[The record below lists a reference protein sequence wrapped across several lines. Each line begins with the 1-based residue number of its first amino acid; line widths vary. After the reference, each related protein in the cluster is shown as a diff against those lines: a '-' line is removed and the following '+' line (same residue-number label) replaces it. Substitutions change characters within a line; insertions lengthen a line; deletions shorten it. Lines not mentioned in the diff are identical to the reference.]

1 MPPDLFDT
9 GYNSSTQYADGHV
22 SNGKIVLANV
32 TLGSYTVHNQA
43 IMVAPGKSPLPSEIN
58 GLIGLSMTTAA
69 DIHDA
74 LVNSSYATNG
84 EVLLGNIFSHM
95 PDQPNYF
102 TFLMDR
108 GEVGVTD
115 GGVLT
120 ISELVTEYA
129 AVTSAPKL
137 AVMGP
142 FGWTVLMDGMDVNGE
157 HVVADTEL
165 NSSLAEEVF
174 GLAVPK
180 GKTVATIDSGTSF
193 ITGPQAFVDAAY
205 KNVPGAFLTNDTNG
219 AGLGYSVPCDTKLN
233 LTFYFAGQPYPMHP
247 IDAIV
252 VNLTET
258 GVANCVGALTV
269 NPNPNGA
276 LTDWL
281 IGDSFMRNIYTLYD
295 YGNQTDPKDGLP
307 YIQMLSIL
315 DPNAA
320 WAETDV
326 LMLKRLVAYERF
338 FTSTYASP
346 TTQLSY
352 TGLTS
357 SIAVTSADNKQTFA
371 PFSTATS
378 AGAAPTGFHK
388 ISCAVAEDAAVAS
401 SSGGRDVD
409 VDGLTR
415 NSYIVIGLLAAVLI
429 LLIALAALAIRTSKA
444 NKGYRAIPAMTGGAP
459 PRFVDPYES

>member
-32 TLGSYTVHNQA
+32 TLGPYTVHNQA

-69 DIHDA
+69 NIHDA

-108 GEVGVTD
+108 GE
-115 GGVLT
+115 
-120 ISELVTEYA
+120 LVTEYA
-129 AVTSAPKL
+129 AVTAAPKL
-137 AVMGP
+137 EVMGP
-142 FGWTVLMDGMDVNGE
+142 FGWTVLMDGMDVNGQ

-174 GLAVPK
+174 GMAVPK

-193 ITGPQAFVDAAY
+193 ITDPQAFVDAAY

-378 AGAAPTGFHK
+378 AGAAATGFHK
-388 ISCAVAEDAAVAS
+388 ISGAVAEDAAVAS

-429 LLIALAALAIRTSKA
+429 LLIALAALAVRASKA

-459 PRFVDPYES
+459 SRFVDPYES